1 MNPQEMLSY
10 YLRCCG
16 QTKENKGKHLI
27 SDFLPP
33 SPLLPGSV
41 LDTSGQ
47 KQESLGNAV
56 PCDLGKSRRVR
67 MDLKPSRPVSGPHNL
82 LTTAL
87 CPETCRQKR
96 KRPED
101 RDTGC
106 CWQLAKG
113 YHSPQKENF
122 MAMMFRPGSQKTQF
136 SSVAQSCPTLQPHE
150 PQHTR
155 LPCPS
160 PTLGVYLEN
169 QTIFNLELL

>member
-1 MNPQEMLSY
+1 MLCYEIQFHSRLAGLAEWEGVRNESTRDAQLLSEM
-10 YLRCCG
+10 
-16 QTKENKGKHLI
+16 LI

-122 MAMMFRPGSQKTQF
+122 MAMMFRPGS
-136 SSVAQSCPTLQPHE
+136 
-150 PQHTR
+150 
-155 LPCPS
+155 
-160 PTLGVYLEN
+160 
-169 QTIFNLELL
+169 